1 MGYIQEINFP
11 DLRTFSLRRYFFMYV
26 IYDELAG
33 NIKLVE
39 EFFDE
44 IIFEVTVY
52 AKCEVA
58 VMIDFLLLYANIT
71 TLS

>member
-1 MGYIQEINFP
+1 
-11 DLRTFSLRRYFFMYV
+11 MYV